1 MAKMKNNI
9 IMASKMKG
17 SSEMAAAA
25 WHGGNGMAAWRR
37 IENSKQNVQQI
48 SQCENNVSSGM
59 KSASKIMAKI
69 IIMAWR
75 NGGGVMAKIIKW
87 QYQCNEKSA

>member
-17 SSEMAAAA
+17 SSEMAAMA

-37 IENSKQNVQQI
+37 IENSKQNV
-48 SQCENNVSSGM
+48 
-59 KSASKIMAKI
+59 
-69 IIMAWR
+69 
-75 NGGGVMAKIIKW
+75 
-87 QYQCNEKSA
+87 